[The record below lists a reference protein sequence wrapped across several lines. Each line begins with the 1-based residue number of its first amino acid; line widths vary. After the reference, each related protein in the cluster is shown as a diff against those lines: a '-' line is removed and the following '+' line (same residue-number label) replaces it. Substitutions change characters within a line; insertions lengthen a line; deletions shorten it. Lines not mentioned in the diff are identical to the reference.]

1 MFVSILPPDRVLILH
16 FAFVFK
22 IFQNFHLGIIRLLHY
37 GNCYHFPWN
46 LKEIPPFMCILED
59 DSAGDTVQVVPDIGP
74 TIKAVAA
81 SQMEAA
87 MVALSRELAKLRTG
101 RASAGAITILL
112 LVWVSLFSSW
122 FNHSNAQSIVCFNRN
137 A

>member
-1 MFVSILPPDRVLILH
+1 
-16 FAFVFK
+16 
-22 IFQNFHLGIIRLLHY
+22 
-37 GNCYHFPWN
+37 
-46 LKEIPPFMCILED
+46 MCILED
-59 DSAGDTVQVVPDIGP
+59 DFAGDTVQVVPDIGP
-74 TIKAVAA
+74 TIKAGAA

-101 RASAGAITILL
+101 RASAGAITILF